1 MSFLIGL
8 SDYLGFGSM
17 TLHSIVC
24 YHWFN
29 WWFSGQGYL
38 RIFFFLHYPPPPPP
52 VFFFTLPTPSSLL
65 NISTTLPQENKN
77 SVDRLEKSNTTGL
90 IFPLTLH
97 PYHHPAHGITP
108 HTLPPTFVLS
118 AHLLSQHLVRPH
130 CENHTYH
137 RTRRHT
143 NWQCARVC

>member
-1 MSFLIGL
+1 MSFVIGL
-8 SDYLGFGSM
+8 SDYLGFGST
-17 TLHSIVC
+17 TLNSIVC

-29 WWFSGQGYL
+29 WWFSGQEYL
-38 RIFFFLHYPPPPPP
+38 RIFFF
-52 VFFFTLPTPSSLL
+52 FFALPTPSSFL

-137 RTRRHT
+137 RTRHHT